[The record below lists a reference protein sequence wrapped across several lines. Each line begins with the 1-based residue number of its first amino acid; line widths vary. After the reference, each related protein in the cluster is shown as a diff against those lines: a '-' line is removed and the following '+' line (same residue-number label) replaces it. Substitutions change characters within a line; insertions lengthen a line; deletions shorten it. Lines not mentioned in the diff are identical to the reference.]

1 MGKGN
6 RTKNEK
12 AASVLASSAKKK
24 KRTSKGQMPT
34 WVGTLILVSVLA
46 VIIAFAVVSVLAQRG
61 VFLRNKLIA
70 ETENFEITVPMA
82 SYMVYT
88 EYQNFVNQYQE
99 SGWMQYIKG
108 TGGNGLN
115 TSLPLREQIYS
126 QPTAEKPETATMTW
140 FDYFASNAANSIK
153 QVLILCEQAH
163 ALGITLEEEDL
174 QSIETTMQTLELYAL
189 YSGYELNAYIP
200 MMYGNGVRDRDVRDM
215 LELTTLATKM
225 TNLKMDELRGGATDV
240 RVNMYYEE
248 NKDDLDV
255 YVDYI
260 AYTFT
265 TKFDAK
271 DGDTDEVKQQNA
283 EAWEKYSKDME
294 RYNAIVKELEACT
307 TAKEFCDKLEA
318 FLAKSKDEGGEGMT
332 ATEAFLAQSG
342 AHHFDYK
349 KNDGADSEI
358 DEYLFSTK
366 NPVSANSAKAL
377 TDINKGREV
386 DSDIDEDENEME
398 TVTYS
403 DATSTYTAVFVLSP
417 VHRDEAK
424 LQNVGHILFKT
435 DTYKDLKDTAKLSG
449 KAKELAQR
457 LLDKGQTISAEN
469 MAKEL
474 LLLMKE
480 EGAITEKTAA
490 DGKTTYQV
498 IDKDKFEA
506 YGKDYT
512 EDSNV
517 FYEDVARGDM
527 VAEFDEWLYN
537 PNRQQGEISDGGIK
551 TTYGYHVM
559 FYNGASQKINW
570 IEDAREQ
577 LASDDYEAW
586 YKDVSEATSI
596 ENEKYQKNWK
606 KLG

>member
-24 KRTSKGQMPT
+24 RSAKQGQMPT

-61 VFLRNKLIA
+61 VFLRHKLIA
-70 ETENFEITVPMA
+70 ETEHFEVTVPMA

-99 SGWMQYIKG
+99 SGWLSYIKG

-126 QPTAEKPETATMTW
+126 QPTAEKPETAYMTW
-140 FDYFASNAANSIK
+140 FDYFATSATKSIA
-153 QVLILCEQAH
+153 QVLVLCEQAH
-163 ALGITLEEEDL
+163 ALGITLDEADL

-215 LELTTLATKM
+215 MELTTLATKM

-240 RVNMYYEE
+240 RVNMYYEK
-248 NKDDLDV
+248 NKADLDV

-260 AYTFT
+260 SYTFVA
-265 TKFDAK
+265 KFDAK
-271 DGDTDEVKQQNA
+271 DGTTDEIKQENA
-283 EAWEKYSKDME
+283 TAWEKYSKDME
-294 RYNAIVKELEACT
+294 RYNAIVKELEGCT

-349 KNDGADSEI
+349 KDDGADSAI
-358 DEYLFSTK
+358 NDYLFSTK
-366 NPVSANSAKAL
+366 DPVSANSAKAL
-377 TDINKGREV
+377 TEVNTGREV
-386 DSDIDEDENEME
+386 EPDIDEEGNETE

-435 DTYKDLKDTAKLSG
+435 ETYKDLKDTTKLSG
-449 KAKELAQR
+449 KAKDLAQR
-457 LLDKGQTISAEN
+457 LLDKGLTISAEN

-512 EDSNV
+512 EDGNV
-517 FYEDVARGDM
+517 FYEEVARGDM

-551 TTYGYHVM
+551 TTHGYHVM
-559 FYNGASQKINW
+559 FYNGATDKINW
-570 IEDAREQ
+570 IEAAREQ
-577 LASDDYEAW
+577 LATDDYEAW
-586 YKDVSEATSI
+586 YKAASEGTSI
-596 ENEKYQKNWK
+596 ESEKYQKNWK
-606 KLG
+606 KVG

>member
-24 KRTSKGQMPT
+24 RSAKKGQMPT

-46 VIIAFAVVSVLAQRG
+46 VIVAFAVVSVLAQRG
-61 VFLRNKLIA
+61 VFLRHKLIA
-70 ETENFEITVPMA
+70 ETEHFEVTVPMA

-99 SGWMQYIKG
+99 SGWLSYIKG

-126 QPTAEKPETATMTW
+126 QPTAEKPDTAYMTW
-140 FDYFASNAANSIK
+140 FDYFATSATKSIA
-153 QVLILCEQAH
+153 QVLVLCEQAH
-163 ALGITLEEEDL
+163 ALGITLDEADL

-215 LELTTLATKM
+215 MELTTLATKM

-240 RVNMYYEE
+240 RVNMYYEK
-248 NKDDLDV
+248 NKADLDV

-260 AYTFT
+260 SYTFV

-271 DGDTDEVKQQNA
+271 DGTTDEIKQENA
-283 EAWEKYSKDME
+283 TAWEKYSKDME
-294 RYNAIVKELEACT
+294 RYNAIVKELEGCT

-349 KNDGADSEI
+349 KDDGADSAI
-358 DEYLFSTK
+358 NDYLFSTK
-366 NPVSANSAKAL
+366 DPVSANSAKAL
-377 TDINKGREV
+377 TEVNTGREV
-386 DSDIDEDENEME
+386 EPDIDEEGNETE

-403 DATSTYTAVFVLSP
+403 DATSTYTAIFVLSP

-435 DTYKDLKDTAKLSG
+435 ETYKDLKDTTKLSG
-449 KAKELAQR
+449 KAKDLAQR
-457 LLDKGQTISAEN
+457 LLDKGLTISAEN

-512 EDSNV
+512 EDGNV
-517 FYEDVARGDM
+517 FYEEVARGDM
-527 VAEFDEWLYN
+527 VAEFEEWLYN

-559 FYNGASQKINW
+559 FYNGATDKINW

-577 LASDDYEAW
+577 LATDDYEAW
-586 YKDVSEATSI
+586 YKAASEGTSI
-596 ENEKYQKNWK
+596 ESEKYQKNWK
-606 KLG
+606 KIG